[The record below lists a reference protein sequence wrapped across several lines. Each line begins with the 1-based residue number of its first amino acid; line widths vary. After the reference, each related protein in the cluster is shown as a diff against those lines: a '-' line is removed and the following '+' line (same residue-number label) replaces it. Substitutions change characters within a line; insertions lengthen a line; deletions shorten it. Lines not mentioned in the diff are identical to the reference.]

1 MSAMTEEFTDTLTI
15 PEPPETETVLQH
27 PMAEYLRTER
37 FPHIW
42 CATCGIGTILTAF
55 IAGLQKSGLD
65 RDKVAV
71 VSGIG
76 CSGRAAGYLRLDS
89 FHSTHGRAIP
99 FATGLTLGNPEL
111 KVVVISGDGDLVA
124 IGGNHLIHAARR
136 NIDML
141 IICINNFNYAM
152 TGGQAG
158 PTTPLDA
165 NASTAPYGCYEFP
178 FNLPYLAE
186 SSGAIYVARWTALHI
201 RRLTNSIAE
210 ALQKPGFSFIEVV
223 CPCSTLYARRNRL
236 GTGLDLMKFYHD
248 NAVIKHHADT
258 REIDI
263 LYQDKIIV
271 GKFVDKE
278 KPTFMQKRDSFLREK
293 LGDRFVPYPGPD
305 SAAKGASKSDGSQKE
320 TQ

>member
-1 MSAMTEEFTDTLTI
+1 MSKTTTGFTNKLEI
-15 PEPPETETVLQH
+15 PTPREKLHH
-27 PMAEYLRTER
+27 PMDRYLRTER

-55 IAGLQKSGLD
+55 ISGLEKSGLEQE
-65 RDKVAV
+65 KVAV

-89 FHSTHGRAIP
+89 FHTTHGRAIP
-99 FATGLTLGNPEL
+99 FATGLSLGNPEL

-136 NIDML
+136 NIDL
-141 IICINNFNYAM
+141 TIICINNFNYAM

-158 PTTPLDA
+158 PTTPIEA

-178 FNLPYLAE
+178 FNLPFLAE
-186 SSGAIYVARWTALHI
+186 SSGAVYVARWTALHI
-201 RRLTNSIAE
+201 RRLAKSITE
-210 ALQKPGFSFIEVV
+210 ALLKPGFSFIEVI

-248 NAVIKHHADT
+248 NALIKHDTDT

-263 LYQDKIIV
+263 RYQDQIVV
-271 GKFVDKE
+271 GKFVDKD
-278 KPTFMQKRDSFLREK
+278 KPTFLQKRDKFLRGK
-293 LGDRFVPYPGPD
+293 LGEKFIPYKGP
-305 SAAKGASKSDGSQKE
+305 QPI
-320 TQ
+320 

>member
-1 MSAMTEEFTDTLTI
+1 MNKTATGFTKKLDI
-15 PEPPETETVLQH
+15 PTPKEKLRH
-27 PMAEYLRTER
+27 PMDRYLRTER

-55 IAGLQKSGLD
+55 ISGLEKSGLEQE
-65 RDKVAV
+65 KVAV

-89 FHSTHGRAIP
+89 FHTTHGRAIP
-99 FATGLTLGNPEL
+99 FATGLALGNPEL

-124 IGGNHLIHAARR
+124 IGGNHFIHAARR
-136 NIDML
+136 NIDL
-141 IICINNFNYAM
+141 TIICINNFNYAM

-158 PTTPLDA
+158 PTTPIEA

-186 SSGAIYVARWTALHI
+186 SSGAVYVARWTSLHI
-201 RRLTNSIAE
+201 RRLAKSITE
-210 ALQKPGFSFIEVV
+210 ALLKPGFSFIEVI

-236 GTGLDLMKFYHD
+236 GTGLDLMRFYHD
-248 NAVIKHHADT
+248 NALIKHGADT

-263 LYQDKIIV
+263 HYQDRIVV
-271 GKFVDKE
+271 GKFIDKD
-278 KPTFMQKRDSFLREK
+278 KPTFLQKRDKFLRGK
-293 LGDRFVPYPGPD
+293 LGDKFVPYKGP
-305 SAAKGASKSDGSQKE
+305 QPI
-320 TQ
+320 